1 MIYTDRITNMG
12 NKISTKHTI
21 AWDVEKE
28 SYLRAQKKYEDKIAL
43 LQGQVNSV
51 YAFHS
56 KEIEQKEE
64 EIKLLR
70 NSLDTIVDSVR
81 YLAEKPEDTLVSEI
95 FQFIEES
102 HHTDI
107 LERILRYKQAIRF
120 FKSEL
125 SSLLEKDHPDVESAP
140 TVSSPSF

>member
-21 AWDVEKE
+21 AWDIEKE
-28 SYLRAQKKYEDKIAL
+28 NYEHKIAL

-64 EIKLLR
+64 ELKLLR
-70 NSLDTIVDSVR
+70 NLLDTIVDSVR

-95 FQFIEES
+95 FQFIDEP

-140 TVSSPSF
+140 TISSLSF